1 MHHWSLDADA
11 AVVEKNISKKNL
23 NTWYEAQQ
31 AIDRGR
37 TKKVYC
43 YISPKVR
50 TTGSC
55 TREYLHRSKV
65 TTHVYKIITIHG
77 LYIECTRTVGLGLT
91 AW

>member
-50 TTGSC
+50 SSQGNIFVGTKPQCMCTKSSLSC
-55 TREYLHRSKV
+55 M
-65 TTHVYKIITIHG
+65 
-77 LYIECTRTVGLGLT
+77 
-91 AW
+91 